1 MQLLTEGFTMQS
13 RRKFIRNISL
23 GTAAVALAPYDILG
37 NQKLAKGS
45 DFIKLTILHTNDM
58 HSHVDAFPT
67 DDRKYPGLGGMNR
80 IAEMVNKVR
89 EKEGEILLLDAGDI
103 FQGTP
108 YFNIFGGEVEFK
120 LMSQMKYDAATMGN
134 HDFDNGMD
142 GFNNMLPHADFPFLC
157 ANYDFSDTILNN
169 KTKPYQIFNKRGLK
183 IGIFGVGV
191 ELDGLV
197 DSRLCKGVV
206 YNDPIKIANKYAS
219 LLKNEEK
226 CDLVVCLS
234 HLGYKYDYN
243 KVSDNILAQ
252 ETSNIDCIIGGHT
265 HTFLDKAETFT
276 NKSGKKVLVNQAGW
290 AALRLGRMDFF
301 FSRNGKEIDF
311 EATISN
317 SKNYASF

>member
-1 MQLLTEGFTMQS
+1 MQS

-23 GTAAVALAPYDILG
+23 GTAALALAPYDVLG
-37 NQKLAKGS
+37 KEFVKDHNN
-45 DFIKLTILHTNDM
+45 FIKLTILHTNDM

-67 DDRKYPGLGGMNR
+67 NDKKYPGQGGMNR
-80 IAEMVNKVR
+80 IAEMVKNVR
-89 EKEGEILLLDAGDI
+89 SQEGEILLLDAGDI

-120 LMSQMKYDAATMGN
+120 MMSQMNYDAATMGN
-134 HDFDNGMD
+134 HDFDNGID
-142 GFNNMLPHADFPFLC
+142 GFNKMLPHAEFPFLC
-157 ANYDFSDTILNN
+157 ANYDFKDTLLHD
-169 KTKPYQIFNKRGLK
+169 KTKPYQIFHKKGLK

-197 DSRLCKGVV
+197 DSRLCKGVL
-206 YNDPIKIANKYAS
+206 YNDPIIEANKYAS
-219 LLKNEEK
+219 LLKNDEK

-243 KVSDNILAQ
+243 KVSDTILAQ

-290 AALRLGRMDFF
+290 AALRLGRIDFY
-301 FSRNGKEIDF
+301 FSKKDGEIDF

-317 SKNYASF
+317 SKNYAKV